1 MVNFAS
7 SALRSMMLG
16 VLLSI
21 SLSIST
27 PSASAR
33 PIVGDDDIGH
43 AGGQPLGHRQMQ
55 ELVGPGRVAPRAA
68 GARDEELRAGQA
80 RAEQGPERD
89 RAAGA
94 PEHPRLA
101 GGALGGGGPRRREPG
116 L

>member
-33 PIVGDDDIGH
+33 PVLGDDDIGH

-55 ELVGPGRVAPRAA
+55 ELVGPVRVAPRAA
-68 GARDEELRAGQA
+68 GAGDEELRAWEA
-80 RAEQGPERD
+80 LAEHGHERD

-94 PEHPRLA
+94 PEHRRLA
-101 GGALGGGGPRRREPG
+101 EVAFGGGVQRGEE
-116 L
+116 